1 MENKHPSIHRCDIH
15 TYIHTCIQTNIYI
28 YILYTY
34 TTYMSRLFNLE
45 SHFAKYLSYKSG
57 SQKTRKEWRK
67 NRLNT
72 SKSNQEAKVPHG
84 DDVFQGFLSLL
95 GSCDKVRKC
104 FRALVSIAGSA
115 GLILWL
121 DRDTPMCS
129 CGCIYCA
136 CSIYT
141 AYQRCLV
148 VTPVK
153 ANRLPCVRR
162 KRQKGNVATLL
173 SSGKIPSMQHQSFNT
188 IRKRFDS

>member
-28 YILYTY
+28 YYILILHACQNK
-34 TTYMSRLFNLE
+34 LFNLE

-95 GSCDKVRKC
+95 GSCDKVHKC

-162 KRQKGNVATLL
+162 KRLL